1 MHQNSSNPSQHEVFD
16 GDSEISLI
24 DILRF
29 LKSAWKMIAIAG
41 LVGIIVSIAYLAII
55 PKQYEAS
62 AKIAMAQIGA
72 ANNNNNNNNP
82 LGINIEEPALL
93 ISRLA
98 QPTSFTQESIL
109 ACGFEGEPEAG
120 AALAKAIKLAPPKGV
135 ANVVELKTIGD
146 SPQLATQCA
155 GAIFELIKSTQNQI
169 VSPYIEEAK
178 QKLAEAKARLL
189 AAQELVSRS
198 DKSGSVMGAVY
209 LSTRD
214 EINYLLDKIA
224 ALNNVVTNNQNR
236 VTRLIAPI
244 YASDVPV
251 SPKKIMAMAVGLFGG
266 FFLGLLIVSACQMMA
281 RIKSQVG
288 GVL

>member
-1 MHQNSSNPSQHEVFD
+1 MSNLQIQSPNTDE
-16 GDSEISLI
+16 EISLL

-29 LKSAWKMIAIAG
+29 IKNAYKTILFFGALGTAIAM
-41 LVGIIVSIAYLAII
+41 AYLAIT
-55 PKQYEAS
+55 PKQFEAT
-62 AKIAMAQIGA
+62 AQIAMAQIGT
-72 ANNNNNNNNP
+72 NNNNNNNLNP

-109 ACGFEGEPEAG
+109 ACGFEDKLEAG
-120 AALAKAIKLAPPKGV
+120 PALAKAIKLTLPKGV
-135 ANVVELKTIGD
+135 ANVVELKTVGN
-146 SPQLATQCA
+146 SPQLALQCA

-169 VSPYIEEAK
+169 ITPYIEEAK
-178 QKLAEAKARLL
+178 QKLAEEKARLK

-198 DKSGSVMGAVY
+198 DKSGSVMGAAY

-224 ALNNVVTNNQNR
+224 TLNNVVTNNQNR
-236 VTRLIAPI
+236 ATRLIAPI
-244 YASDVPV
+244 YASNVPI
-251 SPKKIMAMAVGLFGG
+251 SPKKIMALAAGLFSGLI
-266 FFLGLLIVSACQMMA
+266 LGLLIALARQMMA
-281 RIKSQVG
+281 RIKSQAG